1 MRTYSPKAG
10 EVTRAWHVI
19 DAEDV
24 VLGRLSTQ
32 AALLLRGKHKP
43 TYAPHIDTGDFV
55 VIVNAEK
62 VALTG
67 KKREQAFHYRHSG
80 YPGGLRKQSLGQVL
94 DSKHPERVLEKAI
107 KGMLPK
113 NKLGR
118 AMGKKLKVYAGPE
131 HPHAAQNPQ
140 PYQINAKVEK

>member
-24 VLGRLSTQ
+24 VLGRLATQ
-32 AALLLRGKHKP
+32 AATLLRGKHKP

-55 VIVNAEK
+55 VVVNAEK
-62 VALTG
+62 VGLTG
-67 KKREQAFHYRHSG
+67 KKREQSFQFRHSG
-80 YPGGLRKQSLGQVL
+80 YPGGGRKFAFGDVL
-94 DSKHPERVLEKAI
+94 EKHPERLLEKTI

-118 AMGKKLKVYAGPE
+118 AMGKKLKVYAGPQ
-131 HPHAAQNPQ
+131 HPHQAQNPQ
-140 PYQINAKVEK
+140 PFEINAKVKK